1 MLEWINDF
9 GWIIWLTVFLL
20 LAVAEMLTL
29 NLYFILMSVGA
40 LAALMAFL
48 FGAELWLQIVVFCV
62 VALATTVLIRP
73 LAMSHLHRGP
83 ADQLSNV
90 ERLIGHSA
98 VVLETVGTG
107 GGLVKIGGDIWT
119 ARISGGAQIPVGA
132 TVEVAAI
139 DGATAIISHPST
151 PKASGTPETPATTA

>member
-40 LAALMAFL
+40 LAALATFL
-48 FGAELWLQIVVFCV
+48 FHGELWLQIAIFCV

-73 LAMSHLHRGP
+73 LALAHLRRGP

-90 ERLIGHSA
+90 DRLIGHHA
-98 VVLETVGTG
+98 VVLEAVSSSS
-107 GGLVKIGGDIWT
+107 GLVKIGGDVWT
-119 ARISGGAQIPVGA
+119 ARIRTGTEIPVGED
-132 TVEVAAI
+132 VEVAAI
-139 DGATAIISHPST
+139 DGATAIVNFPNAHKPR
-151 PKASGTPETPATTA
+151 GTAATTV

>member
-9 GWIIWLTVFLL
+9 GWILWLTVFLL

-29 NLYFILMSVGA
+29 DLYFILMSVGA
-40 LAALMAFL
+40 LAALVAFL
-48 FGAELWLQIVVFCV
+48 FQAELWLQIVVFCV

-73 LAMSHLHRGP
+73 LALKHLHRGP

-90 ERLIGHSA
+90 DRLIGHQA
-98 VVLETVGTG
+98 VVLETVGIS

-119 ARISGGAQIPVGA
+119 ARITGGTEIPVGVS
-132 TVEVAAI
+132 VEVAAI
-139 DGATAIISHPST
+139 DGATAIISKPTAQKS
-151 PKASGTPETPATTA
+151 AGPATTTA

>member
-40 LAALMAFL
+40 LASLVAFL
-48 FGAELWLQIVVFCV
+48 FGAPLWLQIVIFCV

-73 LAMSHLHRGP
+73 LALAHLRRGP

-90 ERLIGHSA
+90 DRLIGHHA
-98 VVLETVGTG
+98 VVLEPVSTNS
-107 GGLVKIGGDIWT
+107 GLVKIGGDVWT
-119 ARISGGAQIPVGA
+119 ARIRDGKEIPMGAE
-132 TVEVAAI
+132 VEVAAI
-139 DGATAIISHPST
+139 DGATAIISFPTVH
-151 PKASGTPETPATTA
+151 KATGTAAIIG

>member
-9 GWIIWLTVFLL
+9 GWIIWLSVFLL

-40 LAALMAFL
+40 LAALVAFL
-48 FGAELWLQIVVFCV
+48 FNAELWLQIVVFCV

-83 ADQLSNV
+83 ADQLSNID
-90 ERLIGHSA
+90 RLIGHKA
-98 VVLETVGTG
+98 VVLEAVSSS

-119 ARISGGAQIPVGA
+119 ARISGGVDVPVGA
-132 TVEVAAI
+132 TVEVSSI
-139 DGATAIISHPST
+139 DGATAIIDYPSAHKSAG
-151 PKASGTPETPATTA
+151 PAATTA

>member
-40 LAALMAFL
+40 LAALVAFL
-48 FGAELWLQIVVFCV
+48 FNAELWLQIVIFCV

-73 LAMSHLHRGP
+73 LALAHLHRGP

-90 ERLIGHSA
+90 DRLIGHKA
-98 VVLETVGTG
+98 VVLETVGMG

-119 ARISGGAQIPVGA
+119 ARINGGSEIPVGA
-132 TVEVAAI
+132 AVEVESI
-139 DGATAIISHPST
+139 DGATAIISQPSAH
-151 PKASGTPETPATTA
+151 KSAGPATTTA

>member
-9 GWIIWLTVFLL
+9 GWILWLTVFLL

-40 LAALMAFL
+40 LAALVAFL
-48 FGAELWLQIVVFCV
+48 FNAELWLQIVIFCV

-73 LAMSHLHRGP
+73 LALAHLHRGP
-83 ADQLSNV
+83 ADQLSNID
-90 ERLIGHSA
+90 RLIGHQA

-119 ARISGGAQIPVGA
+119 ARITGGGDIPVG
-132 TVEVAAI
+132 TSVEVAAI
-139 DGATAIISHPST
+139 DGATAIISYPSAHK
-151 PKASGTPETPATTA
+151 PSGTATTTA

>member
-9 GWIIWLTVFLL
+9 GWIIWLSVFLL

-40 LAALMAFL
+40 LAALVAFL
-48 FGAELWLQIVVFCV
+48 FQAELWLQIVIFCV

-83 ADQLSNV
+83 ADQLSNID
-90 ERLIGHSA
+90 RLIGHKA
-98 VVLETVGTG
+98 VVLEAVSAS

-119 ARISGGAQIPVGA
+119 ARINTGVDVPVGA
-132 TVEVAAI
+132 TVEVASI
-139 DGATAIISHPST
+139 DGATAIIDYPSAQKS
-151 PKASGTPETPATTA
+151 PGPAPTTA

>member
-9 GWIIWLTVFLL
+9 GWIIWLSVFLL

-40 LAALMAFL
+40 LAALVASL
-48 FGAELWLQIVVFCV
+48 FHAELWLQIVIFCV

-73 LAMSHLHRGP
+73 LALSHLRRGP
-83 ADQLSNV
+83 AAQLSNV
-90 ERLIGHSA
+90 DRLIGHKA
-98 VVLETVGTG
+98 VVLEAVSAST
-107 GGLVKIGGDIWT
+107 GLVKIGGDVWT
-119 ARISGGAQIPVGA
+119 ARLTTGADVPVGA

-139 DGATAIISHPST
+139 DGATAIIYSPPT
-151 PKASGTPETPATTA
+151 PTTTGTSAA

>member
-20 LAVAEMLTL
+20 LAVTEMLTL
-29 NLYFILMSVGA
+29 SLYFILMSVGA
-40 LAALMAFL
+40 LAALVAFL
-48 FGAELWLQIVVFCV
+48 FGAPLWLQIVVFCV

-73 LAMSHLHRGP
+73 LALAHLHRGP

-90 ERLIGHSA
+90 ERLIGHKA

-119 ARISGGAQIPVGA
+119 ARVAGGADIPVGA
-132 TVEVAAI
+132 GVEVAAI
-139 DGATAIISHPST
+139 DGATAII
-151 PKASGTPETPATTA
+151 ALPATASPGGTATTTA

>member
-40 LAALMAFL
+40 LASLVAFL
-48 FGAELWLQIVVFCV
+48 FGAELWLQIVIFCV

-73 LAMSHLHRGP
+73 LALAHLHRGP

-90 ERLIGHSA
+90 DRLIGHKA
-98 VVLETVGTG
+98 VVLETVGMG

-119 ARISGGAQIPVGA
+119 ARISGGGELPVGA
-132 TVEVAAI
+132 SVEVSAI
-139 DGATAIISHPST
+139 DGATAIV
-151 PKASGTPETPATTA
+151 SGPAAHKSAGTATTTA

>member
-40 LAALMAFL
+40 LAALLAFL
-48 FGAELWLQIVVFCV
+48 FHAELWLQIVVFCV

-73 LAMSHLHRGP
+73 LALAHLHRGP

-90 ERLIGHSA
+90 DRLIGQKA
-98 VVLETVGTG
+98 VVLETVGLT
-107 GGLVKIGGDIWT
+107 GGLVKIGGDIWS
-119 ARISGGAQIPVGA
+119 ARITEGSVFAVGSA
-132 TVEVAAI
+132 VEVAAI
-139 DGATAIISHPST
+139 DGATAIVNQPMAHKFPDT
-151 PKASGTPETPATTA
+151 ATTTT

>member
-9 GWIIWLTVFLL
+9 GWILWLTVFLL

-40 LAALMAFL
+40 LAALIAFL
-48 FGAELWLQIVVFCV
+48 FHADLWLQIVVFCV

-73 LAMSHLHRGP
+73 LAMSRLHRSS
-83 ADQLSNV
+83 AEQLSNV
-90 ERLIGHSA
+90 DRLIGHRA
-98 VVLETVGTG
+98 VVLEPVGLG
-107 GGLVKIGGDIWT
+107 GGLVKIGGDVWT
-119 ARISGGAQIPVGA
+119 ARISGGSQIPVGA

-139 DGATAIISHPST
+139 DGATAIISQPSAQ
-151 PKASGTPETPATTA
+151 KSAGTATTTA

>member
-9 GWIIWLTVFLL
+9 GWIIWLSVFLL

-40 LAALMAFL
+40 LAALVAFL
-48 FGAELWLQIVVFCV
+48 FHAELWLQIVVFCV

-83 ADQLSNV
+83 ADQLSNID
-90 ERLIGHSA
+90 RLIGHKA
-98 VVLETVGTG
+98 VVLEAVSASA
-107 GGLVKIGGDIWT
+107 GLVKIGGDIWT
-119 ARISGGAQIPVGA
+119 ARINTGVDVPVGA
-132 TVEVAAI
+132 TVEVASI
-139 DGATAIISHPST
+139 DGATAIIDYPSAQ
-151 PKASGTPETPATTA
+151 KSAGPATTTA

>member
-9 GWIIWLTVFLL
+9 GWIVWLTVFLL

-40 LAALMAFL
+40 LAALVAFL
-48 FGAELWLQIVVFCV
+48 LGAPLWLQIVIFAV

-73 LAMSHLHRGP
+73 LALAHLNRGP

-90 ERLIGHSA
+90 DRLIGSKA
-98 VVLETVGTG
+98 VVLEAVGMG

-119 ARISGGAQIPVGA
+119 ARTLGGVEVPVGA
-132 TVEVAAI
+132 SVEVAAI
-139 DGATAIISHPST
+139 EGATAIVSPPATHSP
-151 PKASGTPETPATTA
+151 SGTATKTV

>member
-1 MLEWINDF
+1 MIDWINDF

-40 LAALMAFL
+40 LAALVTFL
-48 FGAELWLQIVVFCV
+48 FHGELWLQIVIFCV

-73 LAMSHLHRGP
+73 LALKHLQRGP

-90 ERLIGHSA
+90 DRLIGHHA
-98 VVLETVGTG
+98 VVLEAVSTT
-107 GGLVKIGGDIWT
+107 GGLVKIGGDVWT
-119 ARISGGAQIPVGA
+119 ARVRGGSQIPAGTA
-132 TVEVAAI
+132 VEVSAI
-139 DGATAIISHPST
+139 DGATAIICFPNAHKPT
-151 PKASGTPETPATTA
+151 GTATTTA

>member
-40 LAALMAFL
+40 LAALVAFL
-48 FGAELWLQIVVFCV
+48 LNAELWLQIVIFCV

-73 LAMSHLHRGP
+73 LALAHLRRGP
-83 ADQLSNV
+83 ADQLSNID
-90 ERLIGHSA
+90 RLIGHNA
-98 VVLETVGTG
+98 VVLESVSLS

-119 ARISGGAQIPVGA
+119 ARITSGAELPVGA
-132 TVEVAAI
+132 TVEVEAI
-139 DGATAIISHPST
+139 DGATAIVGYPQTHTSAGP
-151 PKASGTPETPATTA
+151 AATTA

>member
-9 GWIIWLTVFLL
+9 GWIIWLSVFLL

-40 LAALMAFL
+40 LAALVAFL
-48 FGAELWLQIVVFCV
+48 FNAELWLQIVIFCV

-73 LAMSHLHRGP
+73 LALSHLRRGP

-90 ERLIGHSA
+90 DRLIGHKA
-98 VVLETVGTG
+98 VVIEAVSTS

-119 ARISGGAQIPVGA
+119 ARINGGVDIPVGA
-132 TVEVAAI
+132 TVEVASI
-139 DGATAIISHPST
+139 DGATAIISYPSAH
-151 PKASGTPETPATTA
+151 KSAGPATTTA

>member
-9 GWIIWLTVFLL
+9 GWILWLTVFLL

-40 LAALMAFL
+40 LAALVAFL
-48 FGAELWLQIVVFCV
+48 FHADLWLQIVIFCV

-73 LAMSHLHRGP
+73 LALSHLHRGP

-90 ERLIGHSA
+90 DRLIGHRA
-98 VVLETVGTG
+98 VVLETVGLG

-119 ARISGGAQIPVGA
+119 ARITGGAEIPVGA
-132 TVEVAAI
+132 TVEVDAI
-139 DGATAIISHPST
+139 DGATAIISMPSAH
-151 PKASGTPETPATTA
+151 KSAGTATTTA

>member
-1 MLEWINDF
+1 MLDWINEF
-9 GWIIWLTVFLL
+9 GWIFWLTVFLL

-40 LAALMAFL
+40 LAALVAFL
-48 FGAELWLQIVVFCV
+48 LGAELWLQIVIFCV

-73 LAMSHLHRGP
+73 LALSHLKRGP

-90 ERLIGHSA
+90 DRLIGHKA

-119 ARISGGAQIPVGA
+119 ARITGGAELPVGA
-132 TVEVAAI
+132 SVEVAAI
-139 DGATAIISHPST
+139 DGATAIVNGPAAHKST
-151 PKASGTPETPATTA
+151 GTAATTA

>member
-20 LAVAEMLTL
+20 LAVTEMLTL

-40 LAALMAFL
+40 LAALVAFL
-48 FGAELWLQIVVFCV
+48 FNAELWLQIVIFCV

-73 LAMSHLHRGP
+73 LALAHLHRGP

-90 ERLIGHSA
+90 DRLIGHKA
-98 VVLETVGTG
+98 VVLETVGSG

-119 ARISGGAQIPVGA
+119 ARITGGSEIPVGA
-132 TVEVAAI
+132 AVEVESI
-139 DGATAIISHPST
+139 DGATAIVTYPSAN
-151 PKASGTPETPATTA
+151 KSSGPATTTA

>member
-40 LAALMAFL
+40 LAALVAFL
-48 FGAELWLQIVVFCV
+48 FHAELWLQIVIFCV

-73 LAMSHLHRGP
+73 LALAHLHRGP
-83 ADQLSNV
+83 ADQLSNID
-90 ERLIGHSA
+90 RLIGHKA
-98 VVLETVGTG
+98 VVLETVGLA

-119 ARISGGAQIPVGA
+119 ARITGGSELPVGSA
-132 TVEVAAI
+132 VEVDAI
-139 DGATAIISHPST
+139 DGATAIVSHPLAHKS
-151 PKASGTPETPATTA
+151 PGPATTTA

>member
-9 GWIIWLTVFLL
+9 GWILWLTVFLL

-29 NLYFILMSVGA
+29 NLYFIMMSVGA
-40 LAALMAFL
+40 LAALVAFL
-48 FGAELWLQIVVFCV
+48 FHADLWLQIVIFCV

-73 LAMSHLHRGP
+73 LAMAHLRHGP

-90 ERLIGHSA
+90 DRLIGHRA
-98 VVLETVGTG
+98 IVLEPVGLA
-107 GGLVKIGGDIWT
+107 GGLVKIGGDVWT
-119 ARISGGAQIPVGA
+119 ARIAGGAEIGVGT

-139 DGATAIISHPST
+139 DGATAIISTPSAQ
-151 PKASGTPETPATTA
+151 KSAGTATTTA

>member
-1 MLEWINDF
+1 MLDWINDF

-40 LAALMAFL
+40 LAALVAFL
-48 FGAELWLQIVVFCV
+48 FNAELWLQIVIFCV

-73 LAMSHLHRGP
+73 LALAHLHRGP

-90 ERLIGHSA
+90 DRLIGRKA
-98 VVLETVGTG
+98 VVLETVGLG
-107 GGLVKIGGDIWT
+107 AGLVKIGGDIWT
-119 ARISGGAQIPVGA
+119 ARISGGSELPVGA
-132 TVEVAAI
+132 AVEVAAI
-139 DGATAIISHPST
+139 EGATAIVSGAAVQKST
-151 PKASGTPETPATTA
+151 GPAATTA

>member
-40 LAALMAFL
+40 LAALVAFL
-48 FGAELWLQIVVFCV
+48 FHAELWLQIVIFCV

-73 LAMSHLHRGP
+73 LALAHLRRGP
-83 ADQLSNV
+83 ADSLSNV
-90 ERLIGHSA
+90 DRLIGHHA
-98 VVLETVGTG
+98 VVLEAVSENS
-107 GGLVKIGGDIWT
+107 GLVKIGGDVWT
-119 ARISGGAQIPVGA
+119 ARTRGGADVPAGA
-132 TVEVAAI
+132 AVEVSAI
-139 DGATAIISHPST
+139 DGATAIVSFPNVHKSP
-151 PKASGTPETPATTA
+151 GTAATSA

>member
-29 NLYFILMSVGA
+29 DLYFILMSVGA
-40 LAALMAFL
+40 LAALVAFL
-48 FGAELWLQIVVFCV
+48 FNAELWLQIVIFCV

-73 LAMSHLHRGP
+73 LALAHLHKGP

-90 ERLIGHSA
+90 DRLIGHKA

-119 ARISGGAQIPVGA
+119 ARITGGSEIPVGA
-132 TVEVAAI
+132 NVEVSAI
-139 DGATAIISHPST
+139 DGATAIISHPSAQ
-151 PKASGTPETPATTA
+151 KSGGTAATTA

>member
-40 LAALMAFL
+40 LAALVAFL
-48 FGAELWLQIVVFCV
+48 FHAPLWLQIVIFCV

-73 LAMSHLHRGP
+73 LALAHLRRGP

-90 ERLIGHSA
+90 DRLIGHPA
-98 VVLETVGTG
+98 VVLEAVSTNS
-107 GGLVKIGGDIWT
+107 GLVKIGGDVWT
-119 ARISGGAQIPVGA
+119 ARIRGGAEIPVGA
-132 TVEVAAI
+132 GVEVSAI
-139 DGATAIISHPST
+139 DGATAIISSPGAHRPT
-151 PKASGTPETPATTA
+151 GTAATTA